1 MTLNPFQQVS
11 AENYA
16 KFEQYLD
23 RLKAAGLKLP
33 SRGGKVNK
41 TAVATACG
49 FNRETFTQNER
60 FHERLVQGVADLGL
74 EEKKAPEEVSEPND
88 TPKRDTADKARITQL
103 EQHLA
108 SVRSENYELRRRL
121 ARYEHATAT
130 GKRVIP

>member
-1 MTLNPFQQVS
+1 MILNPFQQVS
-11 AENYA
+11 EENYA
-16 KFEQYLD
+16 KLEEYLG
-23 RLKAAGLKLP
+23 RLKAAGLRLP

-49 FNRETFTQNER
+49 FNRETFNQNER
-60 FHERLVQGVADLGL
+60 FNVRLLQGATELGL
-74 EEKKAPEEVSEPND
+74 EEKEVAKDIPDAAE
-88 TPKRDTADKARITQL
+88 TPKRDTADKTRITQL
-103 EQHLA
+103 EQQLA

>member
-1 MTLNPFQQVS
+1 MILNPFQQVS
-11 AENYA
+11 EGNYA
-16 KFEQYLD
+16 KLEDYLG

-33 SRGGKVNK
+33 SRGANVNK

-49 FNRETFTQNER
+49 FNRETFNQNER
-60 FHERLVQGVADLGL
+60 FNVRLLEAVTELGL
-74 EEKKAPEEVSEPND
+74 EEKEVAKDAPDIVE
-88 TPKRDTADKARITQL
+88 TPKRDTADKTRITQL
-103 EQHLA
+103 EQQLA

>member
-11 AENYA
+11 EENYA
-16 KFEQYLD
+16 KLEEYLG

-33 SRGGKVNK
+33 SRGAKVNK

-49 FNRETFTQNER
+49 FNRETFNQNER
-60 FHERLVQGVADLGL
+60 FDVRLHSAVTELGL
-74 EEKKAPEEVSEPND
+74 EEKAVAKETSDPAE
-88 TPKRDTADKARITQL
+88 TPKRDTADKTRITQL
-103 EQHLA
+103 EQQLA

-121 ARYEHATAT
+121 ARYEHATLT

>member
-11 AENYA
+11 EDNYA
-16 KFEQYLD
+16 RLEEYLD

-41 TAVATACG
+41 SAVATACG
-49 FNRETFTQNER
+49 FNRETFAQNRR
-60 FHERLVQGVADLGL
+60 FSDRLSEAVTKLGL
-74 EEKKAPEEVSEPND
+74 EERVPVEDRADSEV
-88 TPKRDTADKARITQL
+88 TPKRDTADKSRITQL
-103 EQHLA
+103 EQQLA

-121 ARYEHATAT
+121 ARYEHATST

>member
-11 AENYA
+11 EENYA
-16 KFEQYLD
+16 KLEEYLG
-23 RLKAAGLKLP
+23 RLKAAGLRLP

-49 FNRETFTQNER
+49 FNRETFNQNER
-60 FHERLVQGVADLGL
+60 FNLRLRQGVTDLGL
-74 EEKKAPEEVSEPND
+74 EEKEVPTNAPDAAE
-88 TPKRDTADKARITQL
+88 TPKRDTADKTRITQL
-103 EQHLA
+103 EQQLA

-121 ARYEHATAT
+121 ARYEHATST

>member
-1 MTLNPFQQVS
+1 VTLNLFQQVS
-11 AENYA
+11 EDNYSRL
-16 KFEQYLD
+16 ETYLD

-49 FNRETFTQNER
+49 FNRETFTQNKR
-60 FHERLVQGVADLGL
+60 FSDRLAEGVIELGL
-74 EEKKAPEEVSEPND
+74 EERVPAEDGVDSE
-88 TPKRDTADKARITQL
+88 TVPKRDTADKTRIAQL
-103 EQHLA
+103 EQQLA

-121 ARYEHATAT
+121 ARYEHATST